1 MNAEMD
7 YYKILGLV
15 PGASKEEVASA
26 YRKKSLVVHPDRYK
40 GDNPEAATAEFI
52 KLTMAKEVL
61 LDDKARAAFESLSRA
76 RDAHRAK
83 QETQHA
89 GRKKMREE
97 LEEREEVAKRRRQ
110 EPSAEHLLRQQ
121 REAEAD
127 ARCDLE
133 HELERLRS
141 SGRLDGDTKQRPE
154 PGAPAATAPPPS
166 SSAVGA
172 GAPSEDATA
181 AKLSLRW
188 PSEQDFSSASLGA
201 LLEQLGAGTGLALA
215 VVGHR
220 AVLEMSTAHALRLM
234 ARAAELAA
242 RGVRASWIGP
252 PPAAAAAPAAPPAAA
267 AAQDGVA
274 AAQQGAAAA
283 TPATALP
290 PGWRECRAPDGRT
303 YYYHTATRQTQWKP
317 PVAGAVGAAAAA
329 GGAGAHERLESV
341 TMMRLRQA
349 SERQRML
356 QALAAEE

>member
-1 MNAEMD
+1 MKPAEVD
-7 YYKILGLV
+7 YYKVLGLV

-26 YRKKSLVVHPDRYK
+26 YRKKSLAVHPDRYK

-52 KLTMAKEVL
+52 KLTTAKEVL
-61 LDDKARAAFESLSRA
+61 LDDKARAAFEVLSRA

-110 EPSAEHLLRQQ
+110 EPSAEQLATQQ

-127 ARCDLE
+127 ARRDLE

-141 SGRLDGDTKQRPE
+141 SGRLDGGVKQE
-154 PGAPAATAPPPS
+154 AATVASSS

-172 GAPSEDATA
+172 AATSEDVAAT
-181 AKLSLRW
+181 KLSLSW
-188 PSEQDFSSASLGA
+188 PPDEDFSQATLGV

-215 VVGHR
+215 VKGHK
-220 AVLEMSTAHALRLM
+220 AVLEMPAARALQLM
-234 ARAAELAA
+234 ARAAELAE
-242 RGVRASWIGP
+242 RRVRASWIGP
-252 PPAAAAAPAAPPAAA
+252 PPTAAQPGAAAAAPS
-267 AAQDGVA
+267 
-274 AAQQGAAAA
+274 
-283 TPATALP
+283 TALP
-290 PGWRECRAPDGRT
+290 PGWRECRAPDGRN

-317 PVAGAVGAAAAA
+317 PVAGAVGAAATA
-329 GGAGAHERLESV
+329 GGAGAHERFESV

>member
-1 MNAEMD
+1 MAKPAEMD
-7 YYKILGLV
+7 YYKVLGLV

-26 YRKKSLVVHPDRYK
+26 YRKRSMAVHPDRYK

-52 KLTMAKEVL
+52 NLTTAKEVL
-61 LDDKARAAFESLSRA
+61 LDDKARAAFEALSRA

-97 LEEREEVAKRRRQ
+97 LEEREQAAKRRRQ
-110 EPSAEHLLRQQ
+110 EPSAEQLLRQQ

-127 ARCDLE
+127 ARRDLE

-141 SGRLDGDTKQRPE
+141 SGRLDGDAKQRPE
-154 PGAPAATAPPPS
+154 PAATAAAAATSSSS

-172 GAPSEDATA
+172 AATSEGVA
-181 AKLSLRW
+181 AANLSLRW
-188 PSEQDFSSASLGA
+188 PPDQDFSTASLGA

-215 VVGHR
+215 VVGHK
-220 AVLEMSTAHALRLM
+220 AVLEMPAARAHRLM
-234 ARAAELAA
+234 ARAAELAE

-252 PPAAAAAPAAPPAAA
+252 PPAAAAAPAAAP
-267 AAQDGVA
+267 
-274 AAQQGAAAA
+274 
-283 TPATALP
+283 TALP

-317 PVAGAVGAAAAA
+317 PVAGAVGVAAAA

-356 QALAAEE
+356 QALAAEAE